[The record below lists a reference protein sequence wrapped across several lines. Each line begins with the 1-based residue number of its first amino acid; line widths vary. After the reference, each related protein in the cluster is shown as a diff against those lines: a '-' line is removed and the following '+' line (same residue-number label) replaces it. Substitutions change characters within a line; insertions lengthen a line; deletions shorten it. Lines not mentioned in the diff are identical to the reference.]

1 VIQREISRALV
12 LNLSGDTGKDA
23 VPGTA
28 REKFVLDSDFAL
40 IEGHPICFSAIVTT
54 KPVILSSQRWATL
67 YNPCR
72 LVKRHVDRRRF

>member
-1 VIQREISRALV
+1 LV

-40 IEGHPICFSAIVTT
+40 IEGHPLFSSTIAPTDA
-54 KPVILSSQRWATL
+54 SYTL
-67 YNPCR
+67 RGEVGHP
-72 LVKRHVDRRRF
+72 L